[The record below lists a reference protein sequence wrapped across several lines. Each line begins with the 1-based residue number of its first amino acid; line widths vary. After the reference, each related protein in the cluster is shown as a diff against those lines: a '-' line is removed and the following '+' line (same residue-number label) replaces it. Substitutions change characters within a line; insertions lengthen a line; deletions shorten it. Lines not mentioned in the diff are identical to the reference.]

1 MNKTSIERANMDRKI
16 IEDFEREHHYTLPEN
31 YIKFLLLC
39 DNNPQKYCKDYGD
52 ISLYSLEELSDERE
66 IYEMDKYCPEYIAI
80 GSGGGGEV
88 LIMKQ
93 ERDNNT
99 LIVTDG
105 GNLLSQFITPD
116 YCTFFHDFFAG
127 WVARKCP
134 AKEIDSMYE

>member
-1 MNKTSIERANMDRKI
+1 MDRKI
-16 IEDFEREHHYTLPEN
+16 IEDFEREHHYKLPEN

-66 IYEMDKYCPEYIAI
+66 IYEMNK
-80 GSGGGGEV
+80 S
-88 LIMKQ
+88 
-93 ERDNNT
+93 

-105 GNLLSQFITPD
+105 GNLLSQFITPE
-116 YCTFFHDFFAG
+116 YCTFFHDFFFAG